1 MMRSKEGDEIKEYP
15 GVPREKLTEAWMN
28 LIRVPRPRTGIE
40 VVEIIVDEHGDR
52 RFVFR
57 NMRTGEVSNA
67 PWRLQDIEEGTV
79 RQYAARM
86 ALQDMPLDESKV
98 RWWGN
103 LGYMRPMRKQ
113 VDMVYR
119 DENGIDHIYYAARRD
134 ELSGEWRELLD
145 EYGDV

>member
-1 MMRSKEGDEIKEYP
+1 MKDKEGETSQEFP
-15 GVPREKLTEAWMN
+15 AVPREKLTDAWLN

-40 VVEIIVDEHGDR
+40 VVSTIADEDGEQ

-57 NMRTGEVSNA
+57 NLRTGEVSNA

-86 ALQDMPLDESKV
+86 TIQDTPLDEDKI

-103 LGYMRPMRKQ
+103 VGYMRPMRSQ
-113 VDMVYR
+113 VDLIYR
-119 DENGIDHIYYAARRD
+119 DEDGVDHLYYAARRD
-134 ELSGEWRELLD
+134 ELTGEWRELLE
-145 EYGDV
+145 EYGEV